1 MVTPMWAVAL
11 WGMLGGLGAFLAQ
24 KTVEGLF
31 GTPRLPLVIGLLRCC
46 FLGIVAAVALSG
58 CNLVRH
64 DVMAGVASESFV
76 RALGAS
82 ADAGV
87 TSKLS

>member
-1 MVTPMWAVAL
+1 MVTPIWAVAL

-24 KTVEGLF
+24 KTVEGLV
-31 GTPRLPLVIGLLRCC
+31 GTRRLPLMIGLLRCC
-46 FLGIVAAVALSG
+46 FLGIVAAIVFSG
-58 CNLVRH
+58 CNLARH

-82 ADAGV
+82 ADASA